1 MADCRPLPA
10 SLPGLPWALGVLRI
24 ARRLAQRGIMHLVL
38 LAALWAGAAAGAD
51 LEVRSAS
58 IASGDDGYVLNADFA
73 IELSQRLEDIIAHG
87 VPLFFV
93 VEVELTR
100 ARWYWFDEEA
110 VAKSRTFRVYYH
122 ALTRQ
127 YRVSFG
133 ALHQNFASLA
143 DALRTLEHIR
153 EWQIADKGA
162 LTPGQVYRAGVR
174 MRLDL
179 TQLPKPLQVTAFGS
193 KDWSLGTDWFS
204 FDFTPPGAETK

>member
-1 MADCRPLPA
+1 MADRRPPST
-10 SLPGLPWALGVLRI
+10 SLQEAQCAAGVRRI
-24 ARRLAQRGIMHLVL
+24 ARRGIMQLVL
-38 LAALWAGAAAGAD
+38 LAALWAGAAPAAD
-51 LEVRSAS
+51 LEVKSAS
-58 IASGDDGYVLNADFA
+58 LAAGDEGYVLNADFA
-73 IELSQRLEDIIAHG
+73 IELTPRLEDIIAHG

-110 VAKSRTFRVYYH
+110 AAKSRTFRVYYH

-133 ALHQNFASLA
+133 ALHQSFASLA
-143 DALRTLEHIR
+143 DALRTLERIR

-162 LTPGQVYRAGVR
+162 LKPGQTYQANVR

-193 KDWSLGTDWFS
+193 KDWSLGTDWFR
-204 FDFTPPGAETK
+204 FDFTQPGAATK

>member
-1 MADCRPLPA
+1 M
-10 SLPGLPWALGVLRI
+10 LRI
-24 ARRLAQRGIMHLVL
+24 ARSCAQRGVMQLAL
-38 LAALWAGAAAGAD
+38 LAALWAGVAAAAD

-58 IASGDDGYVLNADFA
+58 IASNDEGYVLDADFV
-73 IELSQRLEDIIAHG
+73 IELSPRLEDIVTHG

-110 VAKSRTFRVYYH
+110 AAKSRTFRVYYH

-143 DALRTLEHIR
+143 DALRMLERIR

-162 LTPGQVYRAGVR
+162 LKPGQTYRAGVR

-179 TQLPKPLQVTAFGS
+179 AQLPKPLQVTAFGN
-193 KDWSLGTDWFS
+193 KDWNLETDWFA
-204 FDFTPPGAETK
+204 FDFKPPGVEAK

>member
-1 MADCRPLPA
+1 M
-10 SLPGLPWALGVLRI
+10 
-24 ARRLAQRGIMHLVL
+24 QLVL
-38 LAALWAGAAAGAD
+38 LAALWAGAAAAAD
-51 LEVRSAS
+51 LEVRGAV
-58 IASGDDGYVLNADFA
+58 IASGDDGYVLDADFT
-73 IELSQRLEDIIAHG
+73 IELSPRLEDIISHG

-143 DALRTLEHIR
+143 DALRTLERIR

-162 LTPGQVYRAGVR
+162 LKPGQVYRAGVR

-193 KDWSLGTDWFS
+193 KDWSLGTDWFA
-204 FDFTPPGAETK
+204 FDFTPPGTEAK